1 MGKFED
7 KIALVT
13 GGTSGIGL
21 ATAQKFVN
29 EGAYVYITGRRQNE
43 LDKAVNQI
51 GKNVTGVQGDIS
63 KLEDL
68 DKLYDIIKQEKGKLD
83 ILFAN
88 AGTGHF
94 LPLGEITEEQVDRTF
109 DINVKGTI
117 FTVQKAL
124 SLFPDKVG
132 SIIVTGSTAGSIGNP
147 AFSVYGASKATLRAL
162 VRNWILDLKGT
173 EIRVNVVS
181 PGGILTP
188 AYDELF
194 GDALE
199 EVLENSRNTVPAGKV
214 GTPEEV
220 ANAVSFLASDESSYL
235 TGVELF
241 VDGGL
246 ASTGIISL
254 RGDCKYSQK
263 RLMGIYLKKS
273 YKKSFSLKDR
283 EFDFFMF
290 EFD

>member
-1 MGKFED
+1 MGKFEG

-51 GKNVTGVQGDIS
+51 GKNVSGVQGDIS

-88 AGTGHF
+88 AGIGNF

-132 SIIVTGSTAGSIGNP
+132 SIIVTGSTAGSIANP
-147 AFSVYGASKATLRAL
+147 AFSVYGASKAALRAL

-246 ASTGIISL
+246 A
-254 RGDCKYSQK
+254 QV
-263 RLMGIYLKKS
+263 
-273 YKKSFSLKDR
+273 
-283 EFDFFMF
+283 
-290 EFD
+290 

>member
-1 MGKFED
+1 MGEFEG
-7 KIALVT
+7 KVALVT

-21 ATAQKFVN
+21 AAAQKFVN

-68 DKLYDIIKQEKGKLD
+68 DKLYDMIKQEKGKLD

-88 AGTGHF
+88 AGTGSF

-109 DINVKGTI
+109 GINVKGTI

-147 AFSVYGASKATLRAL
+147 AFSVYGASKAALRAL
-162 VRNWILDLKGT
+162 VRNWILDLKDT

-181 PGGILTP
+181 PGAILTP

-199 EVLENSRNTVPAGKV
+199 EVMENSRNTVPAGKV

-246 ASTGIISL
+246 A
-254 RGDCKYSQK
+254 QV
-263 RLMGIYLKKS
+263 
-273 YKKSFSLKDR
+273 
-283 EFDFFMF
+283 
-290 EFD
+290 

>member
-1 MGKFED
+1 MGKFEG

-88 AGTGHF
+88 AGIGNF

-147 AFSVYGASKATLRAL
+147 AFSVYGASKAALRAL

-181 PGGILTP
+181 PGAILTP

-199 EVLENSRNTVPAGKV
+199 EVMENSKNTVPAGKV

-235 TGVELF
+235 TGAELF

-246 ASTGIISL
+246 A
-254 RGDCKYSQK
+254 QV
-263 RLMGIYLKKS
+263 
-273 YKKSFSLKDR
+273 
-283 EFDFFMF
+283 
-290 EFD
+290 

>member
-1 MGKFED
+1 MGKFEG

-68 DKLYDIIKQEKGKLD
+68 DKLYDMIKQEKGKLD

-88 AGTGHF
+88 AGIGNF

-147 AFSVYGASKATLRAL
+147 AFSVYGASKAALRAL

-181 PGGILTP
+181 PGAILTP

-199 EVLENSRNTVPAGKV
+199 EVMENSRNTVPAGKV

-246 ASTGIISL
+246 A
-254 RGDCKYSQK
+254 QV
-263 RLMGIYLKKS
+263 
-273 YKKSFSLKDR
+273 
-283 EFDFFMF
+283 
-290 EFD
+290 

>member
-1 MGKFED
+1 MGKFEG

-88 AGTGHF
+88 AGTGNF

-147 AFSVYGASKATLRAL
+147 AFSVYGASKAALRAL

-194 GDALE
+194 GEALE
-199 EVLENSRNTVPAGKV
+199 DVLENSRNTVPVGKV

-246 ASTGIISL
+246 A
-254 RGDCKYSQK
+254 QV
-263 RLMGIYLKKS
+263 
-273 YKKSFSLKDR
+273 
-283 EFDFFMF
+283 
-290 EFD
+290 

>member
-1 MGKFED
+1 MGKFEG

-88 AGTGHF
+88 AGTGNF

-124 SLFPDKVG
+124 SLFQDKVG

-147 AFSVYGASKATLRAL
+147 AFSVYGASKAALRAL

-181 PGGILTP
+181 PGVILTP

-199 EVLENSRNTVPAGKV
+199 GVMENSRNTVPAGKV

-246 ASTGIISL
+246 A
-254 RGDCKYSQK
+254 QV
-263 RLMGIYLKKS
+263 
-273 YKKSFSLKDR
+273 
-283 EFDFFMF
+283 
-290 EFD
+290 

>member
-1 MGKFED
+1 MGKFEG
-7 KIALVT
+7 KVALVT

-21 ATAQKFVN
+21 ATAQKLVN

-68 DKLYDIIKQEKGKLD
+68 DKLYDLIKQEKGKLD

-88 AGTGHF
+88 AGIGNF

-124 SLFPDKVG
+124 SLFPNKVG

-147 AFSVYGASKATLRAL
+147 AFSVYGASKAALRAL

-173 EIRVNVVS
+173 QIRVNVVS
-181 PGGILTP
+181 PGAILTP

-199 EVLENSRNTVPAGKV
+199 GVMENSRDTIPAGKV

-246 ASTGIISL
+246 A
-254 RGDCKYSQK
+254 QV
-263 RLMGIYLKKS
+263 
-273 YKKSFSLKDR
+273 
-283 EFDFFMF
+283 
-290 EFD
+290 

>member
-1 MGKFED
+1 MGKFEG

-68 DKLYDIIKQEKGKLD
+68 DKLYGIIKQEKGKLD

-88 AGTGHF
+88 AGIGNF

-147 AFSVYGASKATLRAL
+147 AFSVYGASKAALRAL

-181 PGGILTP
+181 PGAILTP

-199 EVLENSRNTVPAGKV
+199 EVMENSKNTVPAGKV

-246 ASTGIISL
+246 A
-254 RGDCKYSQK
+254 QV
-263 RLMGIYLKKS
+263 
-273 YKKSFSLKDR
+273 
-283 EFDFFMF
+283 
-290 EFD
+290 

>member
-1 MGKFED
+1 MGKFEG

-68 DKLYDIIKQEKGKLD
+68 DKLYDMIKQEKGKLD

-88 AGTGHF
+88 AGIGNF

-117 FTVQKAL
+117 FTVQKR
-124 SLFPDKVG
+124 
-132 SIIVTGSTAGSIGNP
+132 
-147 AFSVYGASKATLRAL
+147 YH
-162 VRNWILDLKGT
+162 
-173 EIRVNVVS
+173 
-181 PGGILTP
+181 
-188 AYDELF
+188 Y
-194 GDALE
+194 
-199 EVLENSRNTVPAGKV
+199 SRTK
-214 GTPEEV
+214 
-220 ANAVSFLASDESSYL
+220 
-235 TGVELF
+235 
-241 VDGGL
+241 
-246 ASTGIISL
+246 
-254 RGDCKYSQK
+254 
-263 RLMGIYLKKS
+263 
-273 YKKSFSLKDR
+273 
-283 EFDFFMF
+283 
-290 EFD
+290 

>member
-1 MGKFED
+1 MGKFEG
-7 KIALVT
+7 KVALVT

-88 AGTGHF
+88 AGTGNF

-147 AFSVYGASKATLRAL
+147 AFSVYGASKAALRAL

-194 GDALE
+194 GEALE

-246 ASTGIISL
+246 A
-254 RGDCKYSQK
+254 QV
-263 RLMGIYLKKS
+263 
-273 YKKSFSLKDR
+273 
-283 EFDFFMF
+283 
-290 EFD
+290 

>member
-1 MGKFED
+1 MGKFEG

-21 ATAQKFVN
+21 AAAQKFVN

-68 DKLYDIIKQEKGKLD
+68 DKLYDMIKQEKGKLD

-88 AGTGHF
+88 AGIGNF

-124 SLFPDKVG
+124 SLFPDKAG

-147 AFSVYGASKATLRAL
+147 AFSVYGASKAALRAL

-181 PGGILTP
+181 PGAILTP

-199 EVLENSRNTVPAGKV
+199 EVMENSRNTVPAGKV

-246 ASTGIISL
+246 A
-254 RGDCKYSQK
+254 QV
-263 RLMGIYLKKS
+263 
-273 YKKSFSLKDR
+273 
-283 EFDFFMF
+283 
-290 EFD
+290 

>member
-1 MGKFED
+1 MGKFEG

-21 ATAQKFVN
+21 ATALMFVK
-29 EGAYVYITGRRQNE
+29 EGAYVYITGRKQNQ
-43 LDKAVNQI
+43 LDAAVNQI
-51 GKNVTGVQGDIS
+51 GKNVTGVQSDIS

-68 DKLYDIIKQEKGKLD
+68 DNLYNIIKKEKGKLD

-88 AGTGHF
+88 AGTGNF
-94 LPLGEITEEQVDRTF
+94 LSLGEITEEQVDKTF

-124 SLFPDKVG
+124 SLFPNKIG

-147 AFSVYGASKATLRAL
+147 AFSVYGASKAALRAL
-162 VRNWILDLKGT
+162 VRNWTLDLKGT
-173 EIRVNVVS
+173 GIRVNVVS
-181 PGGILTP
+181 PGVILTP

-194 GDALE
+194 GEALE
-199 EVLENSRNTVPAGKV
+199 DVMENNKTMIPTGKI

-220 ANAVSFLASDESSYL
+220 ANVVSFLASDESSYL
-235 TGVELF
+235 TGSELF

-246 ASTGIISL
+246 AQI
-254 RGDCKYSQK
+254 
-263 RLMGIYLKKS
+263 
-273 YKKSFSLKDR
+273 
-283 EFDFFMF
+283 
-290 EFD
+290 

>member
-1 MGKFED
+1 MGKFEG

-88 AGTGHF
+88 AGTGNF
-94 LPLGEITEEQVDRTF
+94 LPLGEITEEQVDTTF

-147 AFSVYGASKATLRAL
+147 AFSVYGASKAALRAL

-181 PGGILTP
+181 PGVILTP

-199 EVLENSRNTVPAGKV
+199 GAMENTRNTVPTGKV

-246 ASTGIISL
+246 A
-254 RGDCKYSQK
+254 QV
-263 RLMGIYLKKS
+263 
-273 YKKSFSLKDR
+273 
-283 EFDFFMF
+283 
-290 EFD
+290 

>member
-1 MGKFED
+1 MGKFEG

-43 LDKAVNQI
+43 LDKAVNLI

-63 KLEDL
+63 KLDDL

-88 AGTGHF
+88 AGVGSF

-124 SLFPDKVG
+124 SLFPNKVG

-147 AFSVYGASKATLRAL
+147 AFSVYGASKAALRAL
-162 VRNWILDLKGT
+162 VRDWILDLKGT
-173 EIRVNVVS
+173 GIRVNVVS

-199 EVLENSRNTVPAGKV
+199 GVIENSRNTVPAGRV
-214 GTPEEV
+214 GTPKEV

-246 ASTGIISL
+246 A
-254 RGDCKYSQK
+254 QV
-263 RLMGIYLKKS
+263 
-273 YKKSFSLKDR
+273 
-283 EFDFFMF
+283 
-290 EFD
+290 

>member
-1 MGKFED
+1 MGKFEG

-29 EGAYVYITGRRQNE
+29 EGACVYITGRRQNE

-63 KLEDL
+63 KFEDL

-88 AGTGHF
+88 AGTGNF

-109 DINVKGTI
+109 NINVKGTI

-147 AFSVYGASKATLRAL
+147 AFSVYGASKAALRAL

-199 EVLENSRNTVPAGKV
+199 RVMENSRNTVPAGKV

-246 ASTGIISL
+246 A
-254 RGDCKYSQK
+254 QV
-263 RLMGIYLKKS
+263 
-273 YKKSFSLKDR
+273 
-283 EFDFFMF
+283 
-290 EFD
+290 

>member
-1 MGKFED
+1 MGKFEG

-63 KLEDL
+63 KIEDL

-88 AGTGHF
+88 AGIGNF
-94 LPLGEITEEQVDRTF
+94 LPLGGITEEQVDRTF

-124 SLFPDKVG
+124 SLFPNKVG

-147 AFSVYGASKATLRAL
+147 AFSVYGASKAALRAL
-162 VRNWILDLKGT
+162 VRSWILDLKGT

-220 ANAVSFLASDESSYL
+220 ASVVSFLASDESSYL
-235 TGVELF
+235 TGAELF

-246 ASTGIISL
+246 A
-254 RGDCKYSQK
+254 QV
-263 RLMGIYLKKS
+263 
-273 YKKSFSLKDR
+273 
-283 EFDFFMF
+283 
-290 EFD
+290 

>member
-1 MGKFED
+1 MDKFDGK
-7 KIALVT
+7 IVLVT

-88 AGTGHF
+88 AGTGNF

-147 AFSVYGASKATLRAL
+147 AFSVYGASKAALRAL

-188 AYDELF
+188 AYNELF

-220 ANAVSFLASDESSYL
+220 ANVVTFLASDESSYL
-235 TGVELF
+235 TGAELF

-246 ASTGIISL
+246 A
-254 RGDCKYSQK
+254 QV
-263 RLMGIYLKKS
+263 
-273 YKKSFSLKDR
+273 
-283 EFDFFMF
+283 
-290 EFD
+290 

>member
-1 MGKFED
+1 MGKFEG

-88 AGTGHF
+88 AGTGNF

-147 AFSVYGASKATLRAL
+147 AFSVYGASKAALRAL

-181 PGGILTP
+181 PGVILTP

-199 EVLENSRNTVPAGKV
+199 GVMENTRNTVPAGKV

-246 ASTGIISL
+246 A
-254 RGDCKYSQK
+254 QV
-263 RLMGIYLKKS
+263 
-273 YKKSFSLKDR
+273 
-283 EFDFFMF
+283 
-290 EFD
+290 

>member
-1 MGKFED
+1 MGKFEG

-88 AGTGHF
+88 AGTGNF
-94 LPLGEITEEQVDRTF
+94 LPLGEITKEQVDRTF

-147 AFSVYGASKATLRAL
+147 AFSVYGASKAALRAL

-188 AYDELF
+188 AYNELF

-199 EVLENSRNTVPAGKV
+199 GVMENSRNTVPAGKV

-220 ANAVSFLASDESSYL
+220 ANSVSFLASDESSYL

-246 ASTGIISL
+246 A
-254 RGDCKYSQK
+254 QV
-263 RLMGIYLKKS
+263 
-273 YKKSFSLKDR
+273 
-283 EFDFFMF
+283 
-290 EFD
+290 

>member
-1 MGKFED
+1 MDKFEG

-68 DKLYDIIKQEKGKLD
+68 DKLYEIIKQEKGKLD

-88 AGTGHF
+88 AGTGNF

-109 DINVKGTI
+109 GINVKGTI

-132 SIIVTGSTAGSIGNP
+132 SIIVTGSTAGSIGNT
-147 AFSVYGASKATLRAL
+147 AFSVYGASKAALRAL

-199 EVLENSRNTVPAGKV
+199 EVLDNSRNTVPAGKV

-220 ANAVSFLASDESSYL
+220 ANVVSFLASDESSYL
-235 TGVELF
+235 TGAELF

-246 ASTGIISL
+246 A
-254 RGDCKYSQK
+254 QV
-263 RLMGIYLKKS
+263 
-273 YKKSFSLKDR
+273 
-283 EFDFFMF
+283 
-290 EFD
+290 

>member
-1 MGKFED
+1 MDKFEG

-21 ATAQKFVN
+21 ATAQKFVS

-88 AGTGHF
+88 AGVGSL

-124 SLFPDKVG
+124 SLFPNKRG

-147 AFSVYGASKATLRAL
+147 AFSVYGASKAALRTL
-162 VRNWILDLKGT
+162 VRDWILDLKGT
-173 EIRVNVVS
+173 GIRVNVVS
-181 PGGILTP
+181 PGTIHTP
-188 AYDELF
+188 AYNELF

-199 EVLENSRNTVPAGKV
+199 EVLENTRNTVPAEKV

-220 ANAVSFLASDESSYL
+220 ANVVSFLASDESSYL
-235 TGVELF
+235 TGTELF

-246 ASTGIISL
+246 A
-254 RGDCKYSQK
+254 QV
-263 RLMGIYLKKS
+263 
-273 YKKSFSLKDR
+273 
-283 EFDFFMF
+283 
-290 EFD
+290 

>member
-1 MGKFED
+1 MGKFKG

-29 EGAYVYITGRRQNE
+29 EGAYVYITGRRQNK
-43 LDKAVNQI
+43 LDKAVRQF

-68 DKLYDIIKQEKGKLD
+68 DKLYDMIKQEKGKLD

-88 AGTGHF
+88 AGIGNF

-147 AFSVYGASKATLRAL
+147 AFSVYGASKAALRAL
-162 VRNWILDLKGT
+162 VRNWVLDLKGT

-181 PGGILTP
+181 PGVILTP

-194 GDALE
+194 NDSLE
-199 EVLENSRNTVPAGKV
+199 GAMENARNMVPAGKV

-246 ASTGIISL
+246 A
-254 RGDCKYSQK
+254 QV
-263 RLMGIYLKKS
+263 
-273 YKKSFSLKDR
+273 
-283 EFDFFMF
+283 
-290 EFD
+290 

>member
-1 MGKFED
+1 MGKFEG

-43 LDKAVNQI
+43 LNKAVNQI

-88 AGTGHF
+88 AGTGSF
-94 LPLGEITEEQVDRTF
+94 LPLSEITEEQVDRTF

-147 AFSVYGASKATLRAL
+147 AFSVYGASKAALRAL

-246 ASTGIISL
+246 A
-254 RGDCKYSQK
+254 QV
-263 RLMGIYLKKS
+263 
-273 YKKSFSLKDR
+273 
-283 EFDFFMF
+283 
-290 EFD
+290 

>member
-1 MGKFED
+1 MGKFEG

-43 LDKAVNQI
+43 LDKAVTQI

-88 AGTGHF
+88 AGIGNF

-147 AFSVYGASKATLRAL
+147 AFSVYGASKAALRAL

-181 PGGILTP
+181 PGAILTP

-199 EVLENSRNTVPAGKV
+199 EVMENSKNTVPAGKV

-246 ASTGIISL
+246 A
-254 RGDCKYSQK
+254 QV
-263 RLMGIYLKKS
+263 
-273 YKKSFSLKDR
+273 
-283 EFDFFMF
+283 
-290 EFD
+290 

>member
-1 MGKFED
+1 MGKFEG

-68 DKLYDIIKQEKGKLD
+68 DKLYDMIKQDKGKLD

-88 AGTGHF
+88 AGIGNF

-147 AFSVYGASKATLRAL
+147 AFSVYGASKAALRAL

-181 PGGILTP
+181 PGVILTP

-199 EVLENSRNTVPAGKV
+199 RAMENARKTVPAGKV

-246 ASTGIISL
+246 A
-254 RGDCKYSQK
+254 QV
-263 RLMGIYLKKS
+263 
-273 YKKSFSLKDR
+273 
-283 EFDFFMF
+283 
-290 EFD
+290 

>member
-1 MGKFED
+1 MGKFEG

-88 AGTGHF
+88 AGIGNF

-147 AFSVYGASKATLRAL
+147 AFSVYGASKAALRAL

-199 EVLENSRNTVPAGKV
+199 AVLENSRNTVPAGKV

-246 ASTGIISL
+246 A
-254 RGDCKYSQK
+254 QV
-263 RLMGIYLKKS
+263 
-273 YKKSFSLKDR
+273 
-283 EFDFFMF
+283 
-290 EFD
+290 

>member
-1 MGKFED
+1 MGKFEG

-21 ATAQKFVN
+21 AAAQKFVN

-51 GKNVTGVQGDIS
+51 DKNVTGVQGDIS

-88 AGTGHF
+88 AGIGNF

-124 SLFPDKVG
+124 SLFPDKAG

-147 AFSVYGASKATLRAL
+147 AFSVYGASKAALRAL

-181 PGGILTP
+181 PGAILTP

-199 EVLENSRNTVPAGKV
+199 EVMENSRNTVPAGKV

-246 ASTGIISL
+246 A
-254 RGDCKYSQK
+254 QV
-263 RLMGIYLKKS
+263 
-273 YKKSFSLKDR
+273 
-283 EFDFFMF
+283 
-290 EFD
+290 